1 MEWESRLL
9 GWKKLGGKAN
19 YIANEAQFIRKRVLP
34 MCMNW
39 RDIWAGDQEEGGCV
53 WVYDLRATRTS
64 APRAVWPR
72 IWGRGEERLLGRGLG
87 WLVTASM
94 CVEIPGEIVRIRK
107 RDLVERSVLAR
118 ASSVK

>member
-1 MEWESRLL
+1 MHEL
-9 GWKKLGGKAN
+9 GETFGPEIKKS
-19 YIANEAQFIRKRVLP
+19 
-34 MCMNW
+34 
-39 RDIWAGDQEEGGCV
+39 EGVYGYMICG
-53 WVYDLRATRTS
+53 WVKTS

-72 IWGRGEERLLGRGLG
+72 IWGRGEERQLGRGLG